1 LNTPYAQQLASL
13 FRTLST
19 AINTAD
25 VFSICNVARKITL
38 FELETLLTTRW
49 TVYCDALKP
58 ELTWQQRLFFWKKPQ
73 AIDTELLRDVLL
85 AWFWAFKIIDAR
97 IEGGLPAWEGIRI
110 VREQEKP

>member
-1 LNTPYAQQLASL
+1 MNTPYAQQLASL

-97 IEGGLPAWEGIRI
+97 IEGRLPAWEGIRI
-110 VREQEKP
+110 VREQTKS